1 MQMVKQV
8 YRGSHR
14 NYRRLTGDVFG
25 VQVIEDGIADPCQV
39 STEVARINAELA
51 EDDWPGVRP
60 PRKRQK
66 SEPGEPQV
74 AAYLN
79 IWACCASVLL
89 FVPCALLHNGEVV
102 CL

>member
-1 MQMVKQV
+1 M
-8 YRGSHR
+8 
-14 NYRRLTGDVFG
+14 DFG

-39 STEVARINAELA
+39 SAEVARINAELA

-66 SEPGEPQV
+66 SEPGEAQV

-79 IWACCASVLL
+79 I
-89 FVPCALLHNGEVV
+89 
-102 CL
+102 